1 MRVGFNP
8 NKDKKVPESSFF
20 HQVVIPVYIPN
31 LDGYFKDSLTIL
43 KYCLESLFRTCHDK
57 TYISVVN
64 NGSCLEVVNYLNKLY
79 EENKIQ
85 ELINTTNIGYIN
97 AMLKGV
103 AGQNFTFFTTADA
116 DVLFLNGWQEETYKI
131 FETIPKTGVVSPSP
145 SPKVLKFL
153 TSNILFEKGF
163 STKMKFTHNKVPDA
177 MLSFVNSIGA
187 KDSLKEVHLKKCLT
201 FQSKS
206 VRAIVGSGHFVVTY
220 RSDIFDALNKRYT
233 PYALGGDSDYIFDLP
248 VVKKGYWRLST
259 EANYAYHMGNVM
271 EKWIEEKFSD
281 VKEVNN
287 YYDCPK
293 LIKFKNNR
301 FENWLKTVFFV
312 KIIYRKPIW
321 RLFLQWKGLTKEEAK
336 EY

>member
-64 NGSCLEVVNYLNKLY
+64 NGSCLEVVNYLNQLY

-116 DVLFLNGWQEETYKI
+116 DVLFLNGWQEESYKI
-131 FETIPKTGVVSPSP
+131 FKSIPKTGVVSPSP
-145 SPKVLKFL
+145 SPKVLKYL
-153 TSNILFEKGF
+153 TGNLLFDNLF
-163 STKMKFTHNKVPDA
+163 SKKMKFTENKEPEA
-177 MLSFVNSIGA
+177 MIAFVNSIGA
-187 KDSLKEVHLKKCLT
+187 QNSLKEVHLNKCLT
-201 FQSKS
+201 LQNNNVS
-206 VRAIVGSGHFVVTY
+206 AIVGAGHFVVTY
-220 RSDIFDALNKRYT
+220 RSDIFNSLNNKHTEYV
-233 PYALGGDSDYIFDLP
+233 LGGDSDYIFDFP
-248 VVKKGYWRLST
+248 VVKEGFWRLST
-259 EANYAYHMGNVM
+259 ENNFAFHMGNIKEEWM
-271 EKWIEEKFSD
+271 E
-281 VKEVNN
+281 V
-287 YYDCPK
+287 
-293 LIKFKNNR
+293 KFKEIQDEKKIINSFKLEKVNVNK
-301 FENWLKTVFFV
+301 FINSV
-312 KIIYRKPIW
+312 KIEIFSRILFKKFFW
-321 RLFLQWKGLTKEEAK
+321 VLFLRWKGLTKEEACN
-336 EY
+336 Y